1 MFSQIVILI
10 VLLFSVFGIAIW
22 FYNEK
27 QATGRIHSETI
38 SKLESAIHHNHNQIS
53 FRNSHLNCYD
63 FLKYNLDE
71 ALVRQLE
78 IVIK

>member
-10 VLLFSVFGIAIW
+10 VLLFSIIGIAIW
-22 FYNEK
+22 FSNEK
-27 QATGRIHSETI
+27 QAIGRIHSETI
-38 SKLESAIHHNHNQIS
+38 SKLESAIRHNHSQIS
-53 FRNSHLNCYD
+53 FRNSHLNHYD